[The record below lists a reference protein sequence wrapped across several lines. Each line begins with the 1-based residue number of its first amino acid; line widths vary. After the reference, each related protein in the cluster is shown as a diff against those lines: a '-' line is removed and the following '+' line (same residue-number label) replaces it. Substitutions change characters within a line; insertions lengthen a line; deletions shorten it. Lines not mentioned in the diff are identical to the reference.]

1 MKKSRRILMLVLA
14 LVMVFT
20 VVAVPASA
28 AETLPADEPVTI
40 EPRAEACSCGG
51 SYINVTE
58 WGSWY
63 FTGSTQP
70 CTHGYRFGDDKI
82 YRRDGIRYKRCNR
95 CGEGWMTGTTYQ
107 TDTYGPNVEYY
118 FGHN

>member
-51 SYINVTE
+51 SYINV
-58 WGSWY
+58 Y
-63 FTGSTQP
+63 
-70 CTHGYRFGDDKI
+70 
-82 YRRDGIRYKRCNR
+82 
-95 CGEGWMTGTTYQ
+95 
-107 TDTYGPNVEYY
+107 
-118 FGHN
+118 